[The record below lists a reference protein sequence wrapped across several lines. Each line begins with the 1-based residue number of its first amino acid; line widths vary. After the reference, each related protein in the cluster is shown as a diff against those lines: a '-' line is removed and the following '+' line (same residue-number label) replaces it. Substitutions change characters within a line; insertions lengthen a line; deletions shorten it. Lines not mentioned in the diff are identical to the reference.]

1 MGIVIESLPSN
12 VDAERFVLGSMLL
25 DETIM
30 HTARPLLSP
39 DEFSLEKHRRIWKRS
54 CELYDGG
61 GHVDRITVANA
72 LMNSGEL
79 EACDGLS
86 YLVSLDDGLPQ
97 IPNVDS
103 YVQIVKD
110 KAMLRRII
118 FATDHLQKR
127 CFAQEETPQA
137 LLNGLGNT
145 LIELAPQEAGKG
157 LQSIQELIAEKGIGT
172 LLAPRQAHGIE
183 MPWRWLDYATCGMQP
198 EQLWYLAGYTST
210 GKTSAALQ
218 VGVHAARKGTGV
230 AIFSLEMG
238 KISLFQRAVYQI
250 ARVDS
255 ERAKRN
261 ALTPE
266 ERERARDAVNV
277 LAELPIYFDDSM
289 ASTVPAIHA
298 AIRRAKLKAPI
309 GLVIVD
315 YLQLLGNLG
324 RELNRAQAVGANSR
338 ALKMAAREFQCP
350 FLVLSQFKRPQVSEK
365 TGEVPKPTLSD
376 FKESGDIENDA
387 DVAWFI
393 HRPSTQEQDQVPV
406 SMILAKQREGPR
418 DIEENFYFFPKF
430 QRFDG
435 RDE

>member
-1 MGIVIESLPSN
+1 MAQPPS
-12 VDAERFVLGSMLL
+12 AEPPSSEKMQKMIMRNAMACLVLGTVIAVNAQTL
-25 DETIM
+25 
-30 HTARPLLSP
+30 
-39 DEFSLEKHRRIWKRS
+39 EFYVSS
-54 CELYDGG
+54 SGSD
-61 GHVDRITVANA
+61 VAN
-72 LMNSGEL
+72 GTR
-79 EACDGLS
+79 GK
-86 YLVSLDDGLPQ
+86 P
-97 IPNVDS
+97 
-103 YVQIVKD
+103 
-110 KAMLRRII
+110 
-118 FATDHLQKR
+118 FATL
-127 CFAQEETPQA
+127 
-137 LLNGLGNT
+137 
-145 LIELAPQEAGKG
+145 
-157 LQSIQELIAEKGIGT
+157 
-172 LLAPRQAHGIE
+172 
-183 MPWRWLDYATCGMQP
+183 
-198 EQLWYLAGYTST
+198 
-210 GKTSAALQ
+210 
-218 VGVHAARKGTGV
+218 
-230 AIFSLEMG
+230 
-238 KISLFQRAVYQI
+238 
-250 ARVDS
+250 
-255 ERAKRN
+255 
-261 ALTPE
+261 
-266 ERERARDAVNV
+266 ERARDAVNL

-350 FLVLSQFKRPQVSEK
+350 FMVLSQFKRPQVSEK

-406 SMILAKQREGPR
+406 SFILAKQREGPR